1 MQSAQR
7 IILIDNDKI
16 VTMICAHIIN
26 TNMPDIEVVM
36 FTCPGTGSRIYQAG
50 MPVYVGK
57 YGAVARYQ
65 YAYFIGLGSAGTFE
79 TDSEKVLQNFTIY
92 MFSSSVSYEDKD
104 KSTKHPMVSGF
115 VEKPLSAQK
124 LCEITNPIKSIA

>member
-36 FTCPGTGSRIYQAG
+36 FTCPEQGLAFIRQECQSTSVNTVLLLDIN
-50 MPVYVGK
+50 MPTLSGWEVLEHLK
-57 YGAVARYQ
+57 
-65 YAYFIGLGSAGTFE
+65 

-104 KSTKHPMVSGF
+104 MSTKHPMVSGF

-124 LCEITNPIKSIA
+124 LCEITNPMKSIA